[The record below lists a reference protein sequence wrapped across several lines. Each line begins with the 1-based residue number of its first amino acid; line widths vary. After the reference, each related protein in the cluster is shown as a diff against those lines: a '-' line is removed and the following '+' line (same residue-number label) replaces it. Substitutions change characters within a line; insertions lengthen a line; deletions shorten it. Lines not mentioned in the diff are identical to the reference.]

1 MVNLGTWLR
10 GNYLGGFYV
19 MTVTKQR
26 RRRRVI
32 VNSIGLLLL
41 ISTPQQT
48 QVELGR
54 VLVIIY
60 LASYSLSFNF
70 QNVWP
75 AFPFILVS
83 RWVLKRGGTCCR
95 LRDQAEEL
103 PMVGGVGRN
112 SVPTATAEDE
122 HPPGLFSPF

>member
-10 GNYLGGFYV
+10 GNYLGGFYF

-54 VLVIIY
+54 VLVVIY

-95 LRDQAEEL
+95 LREQAGKSEEFIPL
-103 PMVGGVGRN
+103 YLL
-112 SVPTATAEDE
+112 
-122 HPPGLFSPF
+122 HFIQ